1 MYYFLNINIG
11 KSLTGIEHSAL
22 ARLRLFKE
30 IDLNPIIITTAY
42 NPQLS
47 LNISN
52 LKENHKNFLNL
63 YDYFQEIEIFNK
75 PYKLEDFKK
84 TNPDYILKKTANPY
98 DYKVF
103 YKGEYIL
110 YLHCFENE
118 EYNISYI
125 NYFDLNRKKIKREI
139 FDIRGFKS
147 SEIILDKKQNK
158 ICEKFFN
165 TNNEVCI
172 EKYYDKVDNEK
183 NICTSII
190 LYRKNSL
197 YASFSNEESFIAYWL
212 DLLYEKNQECY
223 FFIDKNKIFAPILLK
238 MKNKPVLISIFHS
251 VHTRN
256 PQDILVG
263 DFNSNYRNILNNPT
277 IFKTIIVSTQQ
288 QKNDLVLRF
297 GDIFSINVI
306 PPSYAKKRKRISII
320 ERNKNRIIS
329 VGRYYVEKRLDHMIK
344 AISIVK
350 NNIPNVQLDLYGFGD
365 ARDNY
370 KTEKELRNLIQEL
383 KLEDN
388 VFLRGY
394 STDIL
399 REIETSTISL
409 ITSSIEG
416 FCIAILDSLSCGT
429 PVISYDIKY
438 GPSDLIKNDIN
449 GYLIKDSDINSLAQ
463 KIESLLTDPDQ
474 YQYLSQEAYNSINYY
489 SDIEVKNLWKNFIRS
504 FK

>member
-84 TNPDYILKKTANPY
+84 TNPDYIFEKTANPY

-238 MKNKPVLISIFHS
+238 MKKKPVLISIFHN

-256 PQDILVG
+256 PQDILEG
-263 DFNSNYRNILNNPT
+263 DFNSNYKNILNNPT
-277 IFKTIIVSTQQ
+277 VFKNIIVSTQQ

-383 KLEDN
+383 KLESN

-463 KIESLLTDPDQ
+463 NIESLLTDPDQ
-474 YQYLSQEAYNSINYY
+474 YQYLSQEAYNSTNSY
-489 SDIEVKNLWKNFIRS
+489 SNTEVKNLWKKVIWS